1 MENKKIVNGV
11 LLCCEVGVLL
21 KPDHKE
27 FDAYAIVYDKKYGY
41 FNENDILYIEADK
54 DSAIS
59 YAKEYVEKGVDM
71 TYAVITDEG
80 LWDYEAYEDSGKLVD
95 DGDIDEC
102 EFKHDDVIYSVAKI
116 NGEIVENFIQIKKEL

>member
-1 MENKKIVNGV
+1 MENKKFVNGT

-41 FNENDILYIEADK
+41 FNENDIAYKEVDK
-54 DSAIS
+54 EKAIA

-71 TYAVITDEG
+71 TYAIITDEG
-80 LWDYEAYEDSGKLVD
+80 LCDYEVYTNTGELVD
-95 DGDIDEC
+95 DGEIESDYNADDI
-102 EFKHDDVIYSVAKI
+102 IYSVAKI
-116 NGEIVENFIQIKKEL
+116 DGEIVENFIKK